1 MPHTGRHR
9 WRLFLLALI
18 FALRVTRAPA
28 QVVTLATISD
38 TVRRADG
45 GYASGTLLISWPAF
59 TTATGATVAAGNKGV
74 TLGTNGSFAAQLA
87 ADAGATPAGTVYTVV
102 YQLTDGTVKSEAW
115 SVGTSSPE
123 TISQVRTLAG
133 TPAPQSQVATQQY
146 VNAALA
152 KVVHL
157 SGSETITGSKQ
168 FTVSPVLPTPSQ
180 SGSGCKQSV
189 RRRFRR

>member
-1 MPHTGRHR
+1 VSRSTYRNKYEPATSAAYLEETCRTQAAIDGGF
-9 WRLFLLALI
+9 FLWALI

-115 SVGTSSPE
+115 SVGTSLPE

-133 TPAPQSQVATQQY
+133 TPAPQS
-146 VNAALA
+146 
-152 KVVHL
+152 
-157 SGSETITGSKQ
+157 
-168 FTVSPVLPTPSQ
+168 
-180 SGSGCKQSV
+180 
-189 RRRFRR
+189 